1 MQNMILQKSVE
12 LILDR
17 SFGEMTKQLN
27 SSDMGGEQP
36 AWQWRFQNISLEGFF
51 NEFCGLSNFLII
63 NLSIISTS
71 KRIKDEKYYVYNI
84 FPTLFQ

>member
-1 MQNMILQKSVE
+1 MSMQNMILQKSVE

-36 AWQWRFQNISLEGFF
+36 AWQWRFQNISLEG
-51 NEFCGLSNFLII
+51 
-63 NLSIISTS
+63 
-71 KRIKDEKYYVYNI
+71 
-84 FPTLFQ
+84 Q